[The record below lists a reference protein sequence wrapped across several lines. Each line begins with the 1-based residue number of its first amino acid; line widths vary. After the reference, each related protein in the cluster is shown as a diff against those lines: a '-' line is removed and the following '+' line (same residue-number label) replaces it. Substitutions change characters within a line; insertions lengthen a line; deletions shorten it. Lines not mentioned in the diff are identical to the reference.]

1 MFRKASPLVAAT
13 FVLSL
18 VGCGQLPGATTAPN
32 VQDAQLRGR
41 ITHLGKDPGQA
52 LTLAL
57 KRFDG
62 STYQKIGTSTK
73 SDNQGN
79 YAFASLTPGKYQVF
93 YDDGGEVVQAADV
106 NTVGAYVDASVQVV
120 EVGSGGSATSNF
132 DVGWDLSPT
141 IKPNDTYRI
150 GGADRF
156 SFSSKYGTSGIEYQI
171 LVADSNKSA
180 VWSSAW
186 GGTTSFSWN
195 GNRGDSTNSPSQS
208 YGGTGSHFYQVKFR
222 KAGTVF
228 GKEGYYGQT
237 KWIPFS
243 VAR

>member
-1 MFRKASPLVAAT
+1 MFRKASVLVAAT
-13 FVLSL
+13 FAMTLL
-18 VGCGQLPGATTAPN
+18 GCGQLPGTTTPPSA
-32 VQDAQLRGR
+32 QDAQIRGR
-41 ITHLGKDPGQA
+41 VTHLGKDPGAA
-52 LTLAL
+52 LSLAL
-57 KRFDG
+57 KRYDG
-62 STYQKIGTSTK
+62 ATYQKIGTSTK

-79 YAFASLTPGKYQVF
+79 YAFSALTPGKYQVF
-93 YDDGGEVVQAADV
+93 YDDGGEVVTAADV

-120 EVGSGGSATSNF
+120 EVGAGASATSNF

-141 IKPNDTYRI
+141 IKPADTYRI

-171 LVADSNKSA
+171 LVADSAKSS

-186 GGTTSFSWN
+186 ASTTSFSWN
-195 GNRGDSTNSPSQS
+195 GNRGDTTASPTTS
-208 YGGTGSHFYQVKFR
+208 YGGTGDHFYQVKFR
-222 KAGTVF
+222 KSGTVF

-237 KWIPFS
+237 KWIPFK